1 MLSKNCG
8 AGGPLFE
15 DKRVHGST
23 QCGNIGL
30 RGIYQNDCQPLPQ
43 AFRPRP
49 KFPENMPSYGGCGGG
64 SMTSWHNWAGGEPL
78 HITKWAFVGAIAD
91 EAAYEFCDSYPE
103 VV

>member
-1 MLSKNCG
+1 
-8 AGGPLFE
+8 
-15 DKRVHGST
+15 
-23 QCGNIGL
+23 
-30 RGIYQNDCQPLPQ
+30 
-43 AFRPRP
+43 
-49 KFPENMPSYGGCGGG
+49 MPSYGGCGGG